1 VSGEVKLKYQVL
13 DQNLNLVGGES
24 SPLVNPNSDSPQFY
38 NSFSLVKTDNGTFL
52 AYSEQVYFAAFNV
65 FLQKFDDN
73 GNVFS
78 NPITLTSNFSADEN
92 VRKIHDIPGYGLVIV
107 YDSESWLTGRKVKM
121 MAVDYDGNV
130 LDGWNDGIN
139 ISDFDSNQDYL
150 QSVTT
155 NNGIFIIWNDGR
167 GDGDDIYG
175 QLIDINGNFLG
186 ESDGIAIAAYD
197 SYQQNPS
204 LAYNDKLSQNEV
216 LICWEDYIS
225 NSYYNISCKSISTDT
240 LYESSVIEIANTVN
254 SNQISPFVYT
264 ALDGSYLITWQDSR
278 NYAGTVAPNDDVYL
292 QRLTSS
298 GASFE
303 QNGIPVCNAD
313 FSQNNPQ
320 IELYDENSNSYLI
333 YWNDLRSSGKADLVN
348 IYGQSITILDDSSCV
363 AGGDVNADGV
373 VNVVDVISSVNHI
386 IGNTVLEGDSFCSSD
401 LNSDGIINVTDI
413 ISLINIILS

>member
-1 VSGEVKLKYQVL
+1 MCIR
-13 DQNLNLVGGES
+13 D
-24 SPLVNPNSDSPQFY
+24 
-38 NSFSLVKTDNGTFL
+38 
-52 AYSEQVYFAAFNV
+52 
-65 FLQKFDDN
+65 
-73 GNVFS
+73 
-78 NPITLTSNFSADEN
+78 
-92 VRKIHDIPGYGLVIV
+92 R
-107 YDSESWLTGRKVKM
+107 
-121 MAVDYDGNV
+121 
-130 LDGWNDGIN
+130 
-139 ISDFDSNQDYL
+139 
-150 QSVTT
+150 
-155 NNGIFIIWNDGR
+155 
-167 GDGDDIYG
+167 
-175 QLIDINGNFLG
+175 
-186 ESDGIAIAAYD
+186 
-197 SYQQNPS
+197 
-204 LAYNDKLSQNEV
+204 
-216 LICWEDYIS
+216 
-225 NSYYNISCKSISTDT
+225 
-240 LYESSVIEIANTVN
+240 ANTVN

-386 IGNTVLEGDSFCSSD
+386 IGNTILEGDSFCSSD